1 MGMRTRAHTP
11 PTVPASTRARSTS
24 PAEGEAAHVRI
35 LSSLHSRLYR
45 FSDSHTE
52 ILSL

>member
-24 PAEGEAAHVRI
+24 PAEGEAAHV
-35 LSSLHSRLYR
+35 SAFVF
-45 FSDSHTE
+45 FSDLTE
-52 ILSL
+52 EFSPLSL